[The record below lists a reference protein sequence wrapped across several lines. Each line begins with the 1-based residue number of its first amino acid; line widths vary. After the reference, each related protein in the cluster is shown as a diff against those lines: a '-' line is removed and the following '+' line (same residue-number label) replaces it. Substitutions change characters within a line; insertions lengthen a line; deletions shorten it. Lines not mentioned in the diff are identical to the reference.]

1 MQEDKIVVGITHGDI
16 NGVGY
21 EVIFKALADERMLEL
36 CTPVIYGSGKIAA
49 QYRRTISEQMP
60 QFRQINDASEADD
73 SQINLV
79 NVVGEDVQ
87 AEPGVASAA
96 AGEAAFKALERA
108 VADLQSG
115 DIDVLVTAPIDKH
128 SIQSERFSFPGHT
141 EYLEA
146 SLAREGEDDKAL
158 MVLCNDVLR
167 VALVTTHLPISQVAG
182 AITKDSVLDK
192 IRRFNRS
199 LTRDFMLPHPRIAV
213 LALNPHAGE
222 EGLLG
227 KEEEEE
233 IKPAVAAARE
243 ERINCF
249 GPYAADGFFGN
260 GSYKKFDGVLAMYHD
275 QGLAPF
281 KTIGMDQGVNFTAG
295 LDYVRTS
302 PDHGTAFDI
311 AGKDMANAASM
322 REAIYMAIDVARARE
337 RHDEACA
344 NPLRRQYV
352 EKNKNDNVVLTEEK

>member
-1 MQEDKIVVGITHGDI
+1 MENEKLIVGITQGDI

-36 CTPVIYGSGKIAA
+36 CVPVIYGSGRVAN
-49 QYRRTISEQMP
+49 QYRKSISEPMP
-60 QFRQINDASEADD
+60 QFHQISDVCDADD
-73 SQINLV
+73 SQINLI

-87 AEPGVASAA
+87 AEPGVASVA
-96 AGEAAFKALERA
+96 AGAAAFKALERA
-108 VADLQSG
+108 VADLRSG
-115 DIDVLVTAPIDKH
+115 EIDVLVTAPIDKH
-128 SIQSERFSFPGHT
+128 TIQSEEFAFPGHT

-146 SLAREGEDDKAL
+146 ELAREDEDDKAL
-158 MVLCNDVLR
+158 MVLCNDELR
-167 VALVTTHLPISQVAG
+167 VALVTTHLPISEVAG
-182 AITKDSVLDK
+182 AITKDNVLDK
-192 IRRFNRS
+192 IRRFNRT
-199 LTRDFMLPHPRIAV
+199 LTRDFMLPHPRIAI

-260 GSYKKFDGVLAMYHD
+260 GTYKKFDGVLAMYHD

-281 KTIGMDQGVNFTAG
+281 KTIGMDEGVNFTAG

-311 AGKDMANAASM
+311 AGKDVANAASM
-322 REAIYMAIDVARARE
+322 RQAIYMAIDVARARE

-344 NPLRRQYV
+344 NPLRKQYV
-352 EKNKNDNVVLTEEK
+352 EKNKNDNVDLTEEK